1 MPHNW
6 TNIDKGT
13 IGWYRCENC
22 GNRHHHTN
30 LEGVALM
37 FPPPAVTNVSLTTNA
52 RSIFACEEMIEKKVG
67 DLTKKVAALLHKHD
81 AETPL
86 IRKALGERVATE
98 PCDSPYTRA
107 S

>member
-1 MPHNW
+1 MSHKW

-13 IGWYRCENC
+13 VGWFRCENC
-22 GNRHHHTN
+22 GDRHHHTN
-30 LEGVALM
+30 MEGTPLM
-37 FPPPAVTNVSLTTNA
+37 FPPPAVTVPTLVTNA
-52 RSIFACEEMIEKKVG
+52 KHIPRCEDLMAAKVDNLAKKI
-67 DLTKKVAALLHKHD
+67 ANLLHKHD
-81 AETPL
+81 AETPA